1 MTNQLSLR
9 SLDIP
14 SIHKFSVGFD
24 NLVDEMMRITAQQGN
39 TNYPPYNVIQ
49 INEDE
54 YMISLAV
61 AGFGPDNINVTKEG
75 NFLIIEG
82 TPVVTSEEVNYLHKG
97 IGTRNF
103 RREFK
108 LADHV
113 EIEGANLEL
122 GILSVKLKREIPEA
136 QKPKKIAINY
146 TK

>member
-1 MTNQLSLR
+1 MTNQLTLR

-24 NLVDEMMRITAQQGN
+24 NLFDEMLRINAQQGS
-39 TNYPPYNVIQ
+39 TNYPPYNVVQ

-61 AGFGPDNINVTKEG
+61 AGFGPDNIDVVKDG
-75 NFLIIEG
+75 NFLVIEG
-82 TPVVTSEEVNYLHKG
+82 NPVHPVEGINYLHKG
-97 IGTRNF
+97 ISTRSF

-113 EIEGANLEL
+113 DIENAHLEL
-122 GILSVKLKREIPEA
+122 GILSVHLKRNVPEE

-146 TK
+146 NK